1 VKNTTSAVIE
11 TEGLTKIYEDVHAL
25 KSLDLTVP
33 RHSITGFLGP
43 NGAGKSTTIKLLL
56 GLIYPTAGKG
66 QIFGM
71 DITQESTAI
80 RERVGYLPQHPTFY
94 PNLTARE
101 TLRFV
106 AGFFSTDTTWIEERV
121 NTSLALVGLES
132 KADRSVAGFSGGETQ
147 RLGLAQAQIN
157 EPDLLILDEPA
168 AALDPMGRARV
179 LDIMERL
186 RERSTIFYST
196 HILDDVQ
203 RVSDRVA
210 ILNNGRLVTQ
220 GAIADLLA
228 GDTGIVYQLSLQGAP
243 ESAYRRVK
251 AQPWVSNIETEERNG
266 TVEWHVAVSDEGAAK
281 HQLLRLILADE
292 QTEVLNFERSEYE
305 LEDVFMQLVKEAP
318 DG

>member
-1 VKNTTSAVIE
+1 MKNTTSAVIE

-251 AQPWVSNIETEERNG
+251 AQPWVSNIETAERNG

>member
-1 VKNTTSAVIE
+1 
-11 TEGLTKIYEDVHAL
+11 
-25 KSLDLTVP
+25 
-33 RHSITGFLGP
+33 
-43 NGAGKSTTIKLLL
+43 
-56 GLIYPTAGKG
+56 
-66 QIFGM
+66 M

-251 AQPWVSNIETEERNG
+251 AQPWVSNIETAERNG